1 MAPHHVAI
9 IMDGN
14 RRWAKERRFDV
25 IKGHSQ
31 GSNTLN
37 DIARHAQQTGVKFL
51 TVFAFSTENWR
62 RPQREVNALI
72 DLMRRFLMQDLET
85 LISDNVRLRI
95 IGDLSPF
102 DTDLRRLFDD
112 AVKQTSQN
120 TALQLTIA
128 INYGGKQD
136 LIQAMQSLTSEL
148 PSNTQI
154 DEDKVKAAL
163 QTSDLPAIDLVIR
176 TGGEYRLSNFILWDS
191 AYAELYFTDKYWPDF
206 SASDFDEALN
216 DFQNRQRRF
225 GGDVVD
231 QMINRKA

>member
-163 QTSDLPAIDLVIR
+163 QTSDLPAIDLLIR

>member
-163 QTSDLPAIDLVIR
+163 QTSDLPAIDFLIR

>member
-1 MAPHHVAI
+1 MVPHHVAI

-136 LIQAMQSLTSEL
+136 LIQAMQSLITEL

-163 QTSDLPAIDLVIR
+163 QTSDLPAIDLLIR

>member
-136 LIQAMQSLTSEL
+136 LIQAMPSLTSEL

-163 QTSDLPAIDLVIR
+163 QTSDLPAIDFLIR

>member
-163 QTSDLPAIDLVIR
+163 QTSDLPAIDLLIR

-231 QMINRKA
+231 QIINRKA

>member
-1 MAPHHVAI
+1 M
-9 IMDGN
+9 
-14 RRWAKERRFDV
+14 K
-25 IKGHSQ
+25 
-31 GSNTLN
+31 
-37 DIARHAQQTGVKFL
+37 
-51 TVFAFSTENWR
+51 
-62 RPQREVNALI
+62 
-72 DLMRRFLMQDLET
+72 RFLMQDLET

-95 IGDLSPF
+95 IGDFSPF

-163 QTSDLPAIDLVIR
+163 QTSDLPAIDLLIR